1 MIIKEDEYEIVGY
14 VKRTCVCEK
23 CMCEM
28 LPTNLELTCN
38 PPKRIMKCQVCG
50 KEEAID
56 VDALNGH
63 LKIIKKVVE

>member
-1 MIIKEDEYEIVGY
+1 
-14 VKRTCVCEK
+14 
-23 CMCEM
+23 MCEM